1 MRPKKL
7 TPGQRIALEIFL
19 TSFNET
25 YSFKEI
31 LRAIRIENLWHHT
44 VWDQVIDMEP
54 TFLAMAI
61 KHIAG
66 NIDRVY
72 KIELRNK

>member
-1 MRPKKL
+1 MKPKKL

-25 YSFKEI
+25 YSFKEV
-31 LRAIRIENLWHHT
+31 LHAIRTKNFWHHT
-44 VWDQVIDMEP
+44 IWEQVIDMESK
-54 TFLAMAI
+54 FLAMVI

-72 KIELRNK
+72 KIELRNQ